1 MEDIK
6 YILFGLLVVL
16 LLLLMVIQ
24 GKCIWVLVLK
34 LFFVKGVLGY
44 IGIGK
49 GQVLWLIIIGE
60 SMIVGIGVEI
70 YEEGFSGIL
79 VCVLADQLGKLV
91 VWKVYVRSGYIVKWV
106 MEKLIL

>member
-16 LLLLMVIQ
+16 LLFLMAIQ
-24 GKCIWVLVLK
+24 GKCIWVFVFRLL
-34 LFFVKGVLGY
+34 FVKGVLGY
-44 IGIGK
+44 IGVGK
-49 GQVLWLIIIGE
+49 VQLLWFIIFGE

-70 YEEGFSGIL
+70 YVEGFSGIL

-91 VWKVYVRSGYIVKWV
+91 EWKVYVKSGYIVEWV
-106 MEKLIL
+106 MEKLVL